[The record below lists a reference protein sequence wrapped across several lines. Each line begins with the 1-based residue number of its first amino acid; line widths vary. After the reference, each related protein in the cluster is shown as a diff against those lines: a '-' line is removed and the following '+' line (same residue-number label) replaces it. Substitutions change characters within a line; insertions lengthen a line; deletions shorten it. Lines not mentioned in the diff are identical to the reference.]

1 MLIMCAPDD
10 VLYPFFNVAKELRP
24 DATYAEISGKNY
36 EPDLDS
42 GSIVDNFKTFI
53 QTL

>member
-24 DATYAEISGKNY
+24 DATYKEISGKNY
-36 EPDLDS
+36 ETDLDS
-42 GSIVDNFKTFI
+42 ATIVDTFKTFM
-53 QTL
+53 QNL